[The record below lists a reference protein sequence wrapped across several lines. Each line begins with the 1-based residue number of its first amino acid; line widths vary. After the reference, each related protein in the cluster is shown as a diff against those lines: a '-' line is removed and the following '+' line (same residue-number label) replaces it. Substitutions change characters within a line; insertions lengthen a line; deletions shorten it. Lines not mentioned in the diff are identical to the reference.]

1 MAGRSP
7 MGWEVFNISGSEFGT
22 VFLPSGRSSGV
33 SLGRADTSGQ
43 VNSSKLKNP
52 GIFLLV

>member
-1 MAGRSP
+1 
-7 MGWEVFNISGSEFGT
+7 MGWEVFNISGSESGT

-33 SLGRADTSGQ
+33 SRGRAATSGQ
-43 VNSSKLKNP
+43 VNSPKLKNP